1 MQIRVVR
8 LGAGSPLLGVLL
20 AVLGAA
26 LLLAVL
32 VFGMALLAGAAVIG
46 SAVLLGRRLF
56 GAGRPV
62 PPWPSAESLEP
73 PLDPSREVRAGEVL
87 DGTVLDDT
95 MRADR
100 RAGRLPPGPR

>member
-32 VFGMALLAGAAVIG
+32 IFGMALLAGAAVIG
-46 SAVLLGRRLF
+46 AAVLVGRRLF
-56 GAGRPV
+56 GGGRRLPE
-62 PPWPSAESLEP
+62 WQADASLDA
-73 PLDPSREVRAGEVL
+73 PLDPSREVRPGEVL
-87 DGTVLDDT
+87 TGEVRDD
-95 MRADR
+95 RD
-100 RAGRLPPGPR
+100 AGRLPPGQR